1 MSPRQIVFGLPLAAG
16 SLLISLALLP
26 HTLLKEGAFMLE
38 WMGAFL
44 IFYALSYLMGTK
56 PVLPLAGAVLVAGS
70 LGDITLIGGLSCNE
84 WITVNY
90 MVFIHAALGSLAG
103 HTIAQTLTC
112 P

>member
-26 HTLLKEGAFMLE
+26 PPLLKEGAFVLE

-44 IFYALSYLMGTK
+44 IFYALSYLMGTR

-70 LGDITLIGGLSCNE
+70 LGDITFLGGLTPTG

-103 HTIAQTLTC
+103 HVAAHALEK
-112 P
+112 

>member
-1 MSPRQIVFGLPLAAG
+1 MSPRKIVFGLPLAAG
-16 SLLISLALLP
+16 SLLISMALLSP
-26 HTLLKEGAFMLE
+26 TLFKGGSFVLE

-44 IFYALSYLMGTK
+44 IFYGLSYLMGTR

-70 LGDITLIGGLSCNE
+70 IGDMTIIGGLNPSG

-103 HTIAQTLTC
+103 HMAARAFGKG
-112 P
+112 